1 MTARMLSFKVLV
13 NNDSSYENIDIEE
26 LGVNLLFRP
35 RTERSIDNSSA
46 TNGVLTSSASDA
58 TTVTFN
64 KKFFLGTSVVGGGTE
79 KFKPVIALN
88 INNMQSGDF
97 FTIDSVSSSNFV
109 VSIKNGSSFVARQ
122 FTYSAF
128 GYGEG

>member
-1 MTARMLSFKVLV
+1 MYKRQ
-13 NNDSSYENIDIEE
+13 
-26 LGVNLLFRP
+26 LGVNIRFRP

-46 TNGVLTSSASDA
+46 TNGVLTSSSSGA
-58 TTVTFN
+58 TTVTFD
-64 KKFFLGTSVVGGGTE
+64 KKFFLGTSAVGGSTTA
-79 KFKPVIALN
+79 FKPVVFIN

-97 FTIDSVSSSNFV
+97 FTIDSVTSTQFV
-109 VSIKNGSSFVARQ
+109 VSIKNGSSFVQRS